1 MASMFV
7 LTNMAKLLWLWLVS
21 MCLVPSVTAENDVS
35 VIDILDMYSD
45 DLPTLHFND
54 EVVHWKRGW
63 TASEVSAR
71 LDTTAK
77 ALKNVTMKL
86 IQIYQFLLRLLVLLQ
101 LRHANVS
108 DQEVYLSV

>member
-45 DLPTLHFND
+45 GLPSTLHFND

-63 TASEVSAR
+63 TASEVSA
-71 LDTTAK
+71 
-77 ALKNVTMKL
+77 
-86 IQIYQFLLRLLVLLQ
+86 
-101 LRHANVS
+101 
-108 DQEVYLSV
+108 